1 MPCSNDVTYLGMS
14 VTQRVDPKHELR
26 KRISSTMA
34 VLKKLDTF
42 WLKVQCSKKWKLT
55 VNNAVPTSKLL
66 YGLET
71 VEPTQAIAKLMN
83 TFQLKGLR
91 HILKLRTTFI
101 QRHNT
106 NEYVY
111 RRAMLG
117 HIFRRE
123 RCHPLHHATF
133 ATPPKLPRETECKS
147 VGRPRQFWSVNAMQK
162 AWKSSRRT
170 IPHYQI

>member
-1 MPCSNDVTYLGMS
+1 MLFHCFPLSRNLRFQNGERMPCSNDVTYLGMS
-14 VTQRVDPKHELR
+14 VTQRVDPKHEIR
-26 KRISSTMA
+26 KRISTMA

-55 VNNAVPTSKLL
+55 VNNAVTTSKLL

-71 VEPTQAIAKLMN
+71 VEPTQAIAKLLN

-106 NEYVY
+106 SEYVY
-111 RRAMLG
+111 RRANEELG
-117 HIFRRE
+117 APAFGRDR
-123 RCHPLHHATF
+123 
-133 ATPPKLPRETECKS
+133 KS
-147 VGRPRQFWSVNAMQK
+147 NL
-162 AWKSSRRT
+162 
-170 IPHYQI
+170 